1 MQWMRDMFKKRPKRV
16 HAKTLIGSN
25 NYTYGVHCPEIF
37 KDALTLSDFCFL
49 KAIGHGYAS
58 TVFEVDYMP
67 PSKTSSIPST
77 NAPYLCVLK
86 IVMKSRLSSNEYR
99 RMCREISIHSSI
111 SHRHILTF
119 FACFED
125 ENAFYI
131 ILEHAS
137 DGDLLTYLSK
147 LPQHRMSTSRYRT
160 FVLQP
165 LLLAMSYLHQLG
177 IIHRDIKPENIL
189 IDRMGRIRLCDF
201 GLSIKTFQEK
211 PRSIVGTLD
220 YMAPELLEG
229 DTVSLYLSSLSDRL
243 DVWSIGV
250 LTYEC
255 ITGKSPFRGKTDKEV
270 IQRIKNVSYDETLV
284 TDPLVLDFIKQCLQK
299 DPALRP
305 TVQQLLHHSL
315 FIVTSNSAKEVTNI
329 RRSFSYPE

>member
-1 MQWMRDMFKKRPKRV
+1 MQWMRDIFRKRPKRMHV
-16 HAKTLIGSN
+16 KTLVGSN

-37 KDALTLSDFCFL
+37 KNTLALSDFCFL

-58 TVFEVDYMP
+58 TVFEVDYV
-67 PSKTSSIPST
+67 SSMSST
-77 NAPYLCVLK
+77 NVPYLCVLK

-99 RMCREISIHSSI
+99 RMCREIAIHSCI
-111 SHRHILTF
+111 THRHILTF

-131 ILEHAS
+131 VLEHAS
-137 DGDLLTYLSK
+137 GGDLLTYLRN

-160 FVLQP
+160 FVLHP
-165 LLLAMSYLHQLG
+165 LLLAISYLHQQG

-229 DTVSLYLSSLSDRL
+229 DTYPSSLADRL

-255 ITGKSPFRGKTDKEV
+255 ITGKSPFRGKNDKEV
-270 IQRIKNVSYDETLV
+270 IQRIKEVSYEENLV
-284 TDPLVLDFIKQCLQK
+284 QDPLVLDFIRKCLQR
-299 DPALRP
+299 DPLARP
-305 TVQQLLHHSL
+305 TVQQLLQHKLLPSG
-315 FIVTSNSAKEVTNI
+315 NSQEIDRVV

>member
-16 HAKTLIGSN
+16 HVKTLGSN
-25 NYTYGVHCPEIF
+25 NYTYGVHCPNVF
-37 KDALTLSDFCFL
+37 NTALALSDFCFIR
-49 KAIGHGYAS
+49 AIGHGYAS
-58 TVFEVDYMP
+58 TVFEVDYV
-67 PSKTSSIPST
+67 PSSSAT
-77 NAPYLCVLK
+77 NVPYMCVLK

-99 RMCREISIHSSI
+99 RMCREVSIHSCI

-131 ILEHAS
+131 VLEHAS
-137 DGDLLTYLSK
+137 GGDLLSYLQN
-147 LPQHRMSTSRYRT
+147 LPHYRMSTSRYRT
-160 FVLQP
+160 FVLHP
-165 LLLAMSYLHQLG
+165 LLLAMSYLHQHG

-189 IDRMGRIRLCDF
+189 IDRLGRIRLCDF

-229 DTVSLYLSSLSDRL
+229 DTSYSTSLCDRL
-243 DVWSIGV
+243 DIWSIGV

-255 ITGKSPFRGKTDKEV
+255 ITGKSPFRGKNEKDV
-270 IQRIKNVSYDETLV
+270 MQRIKDVAYDETLV
-284 TDPLVLDFIKQCLQK
+284 TDPLVLDFIRKCLQK

-305 TVQQLLHHSL
+305 TVQQLLHHKLLLPS
-315 FIVTSNSAKEVTNI
+315 TPSKEVERVVV